1 MKDGKEA
8 IPQVEE
14 MRPEVLGRQRNDVPV
29 FSEAEGEGCA
39 WGGPQLHLR
48 VPQGPPGP
56 SASSSFVFLLIHSAN
71 GIPVFWGGGPCA
83 EPHPSLRAPYPR
95 PRSSPSDAGDRGSRP
110 APVMPAAIRAAV
122 AFTAG

>member
-14 MRPEVLGRQRNDVPV
+14 MWPEVLGRQRIDVPV

-71 GIPVFWGGGPCA
+71 GIPVFWGGGPVLSHTLHCV
-83 EPHPSLRAPYPR
+83 PPT
-95 PRSSPSDAGDRGSRP
+95 P
-110 APVMPAAIRAAV
+110 APGAHRLMRGTEV
-122 AFTAG
+122 AGLHP